1 MTIQTI
7 HNPHAVPVMPMAMLC
22 DTSLGD
28 VAPPFP
34 NGAFSMLLSAK
45 PGSGKTTLLVTLTEH
60 KAYYK
65 RRFDSIHA
73 FIPPNSLASLPKK
86 SLLKRHDKVYDSL
99 TIENLEKVLHRCRES
114 SEEKEDSLIIID
126 DCMSDLKHHE
136 ILRTLEHLF
145 ANRRHLRTSTII
157 STQVYNSLPLILRKC
172 LSHVVLFKLG
182 NGKEQASV
190 LEECFPGIKKDDA
203 EDLLRAAHKTKH
215 DFLFVDLKDGRYY
228 NSALDELKIVDPSEE

>member
-1 MTIQTI
+1 
-7 HNPHAVPVMPMAMLC
+7 
-22 DTSLGD
+22 
-28 VAPPFP
+28 
-34 NGAFSMLLSAK
+34 MLLSAK
-45 PGSGKTTLLVTLTEH
+45 PGSGKSTLLCTLIEN
-60 KAYYK
+60 KAYY
-65 RRFDSIHA
+65 RRRYDNIYA

-114 SEEKEDSLIIID
+114 SEEDENSLIIID
-126 DCMSDLKHHE
+126 DCMSELKNHE
-136 ILRTLEHLF
+136 ILRTLEHIF

-190 LEECFPGIKKDDA
+190 LEECFPGVRKDDA
-203 EDLLRAAHKTKH
+203 EELLRVSHKTKH
-215 DFLFVDLKDGRYY
+215 DFLLIDLKDGRYY
-228 NSALDELKIVDPSEE
+228 NSELDELKIVDQAAE

>member
-7 HNPHAVPVMPMAMLC
+7 HNPHAVPIMPITMLC
-22 DTSLGD
+22 DASLGD
-28 VAPPFP
+28 VSPPFP

-45 PGSGKTTLLVTLTEH
+45 PGSGKTTMLCTLLEN
-60 KAYYK
+60 KAYY
-65 RRFDSIHA
+65 RRKFDHIYA

-86 SLLKRHDKVYDSL
+86 SLLKRHDKVYADL
-99 TIENLEKVLHRCRES
+99 TYEHLENVLQKCRES
-114 SEEKEDSLIIID
+114 SEEDENSLLVID
-126 DCMSDLKHHE
+126 DCLHALKDHE
-136 ILRTLEHLF
+136 ILRTLEHIF

-203 EDLLRAAHKTKH
+203 EELLRAANKTKH
-215 DFLFVDLKDGRYY
+215 DFLLVDLKDGRFY
-228 NSALDELKIVDPSEE
+228 NSELDELKVVDTSAE